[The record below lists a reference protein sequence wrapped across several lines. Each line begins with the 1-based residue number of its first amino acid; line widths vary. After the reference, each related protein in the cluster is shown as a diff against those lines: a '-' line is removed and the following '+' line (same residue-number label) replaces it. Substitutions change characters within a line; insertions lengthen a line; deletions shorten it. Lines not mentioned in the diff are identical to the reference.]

1 MSNVIDISSKITNAL
16 PIVKITD
23 DIVVTVNNRKST
35 VLNLQLMIKE
45 QEEKAKKEETSPD
58 EFTFMEK
65 ALIML
70 IGKKSVDAINKI
82 DLPIPEYKAVY
93 NAIMA
98 AASGQTQEEFRGEQA
113 Q

>member
-35 VLNLQLMIKE
+35 VLNIQLMIKE
-45 QEEKAKKEETSPD
+45 QEKKVKEGEGAD

-65 ALIML
+65 ALIMI
-70 IGKKSVDAINKI
+70 IGKKSVDSINKM
-82 DLPIPEYKAVY
+82 DLPVPEYKIVY
-93 NAIMA
+93 NAVMA
-98 AASGQTQEEFRGEQA
+98 AASGQSQEDFRGESA